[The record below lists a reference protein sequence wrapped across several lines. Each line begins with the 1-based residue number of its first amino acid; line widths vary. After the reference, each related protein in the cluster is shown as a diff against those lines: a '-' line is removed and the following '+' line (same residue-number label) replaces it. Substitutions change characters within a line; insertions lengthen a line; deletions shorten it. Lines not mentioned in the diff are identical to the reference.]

1 MSIWIN
7 GAEQG
12 GGGGGGAQGSQG
24 YQGQQGGPG
33 PAGGGISIPYTFSSN
48 TTIADPGNGTLRL
61 NLPTQVSATTGA
73 MDLLSAS
80 STDVTTILDSLD
92 DSTSPN
98 LGQLRLVDA
107 SNNAKYLLF
116 NLTAVTAQ
124 TGYRQLT
131 IANGTGSAN
140 SPFSNGDSLLMLF
153 SRTGD
158 KGSQGSQGATGTGS
172 QGSQGFQGAA
182 GTGSQGSQG
191 FQGAAGTGSQG
202 SQGFQ
207 GAAGTGSQGAQ
218 GFQGAAGTGSQG
230 SQGFQGAAGTGSQG
244 AQGFQGA
251 AGTGSQG
258 AQGAAGTGS
267 QGAQGA
273 QGASVARTIN
283 AQTGTSY
290 TLVLGDAGKFISLS
304 NASPVSV
311 TIPSN
316 ANVAFSTE
324 TELDFFNRGAGTVTL
339 HADAGVTVES
349 KNSAMN
355 LTQYSGASIKK
366 VATNTWS
373 LVGDLS

>member
-7 GAEQG
+7 GTEQG

-61 NLPTQVSATTGA
+61 NLSTQVSATTGA

-230 SQGFQGAAGTGSQG
+230 
-244 AQGFQGA
+244 
-251 AGTGSQG
+251 

>member
-61 NLPTQVSATTGA
+61 NLSTQVSATTGA

-158 KGSQGSQGATGTGS
+158 KGSQGSQGAT
-172 QGSQGFQGAA
+172 
-182 GTGSQGSQG
+182 
-191 FQGAAGTGSQG
+191 
-202 SQGFQ
+202 
-207 GAAGTGSQGAQ
+207 
-218 GFQGAAGTGSQG
+218 GTGSQG

>member
-1 MSIWIN
+1 MSIWFN
-7 GAEQG
+7 GTEQG

-61 NLPTQVSATTGA
+61 NLSTQVSATTGA

-158 KGSQGSQGATGTGS
+158 KGSQGSQGAT
-172 QGSQGFQGAA
+172 
-182 GTGSQGSQG
+182 
-191 FQGAAGTGSQG
+191 
-202 SQGFQ
+202 
-207 GAAGTGSQGAQ
+207 
-218 GFQGAAGTGSQG
+218 GTGSQG

>member
-7 GAEQG
+7 GAEQGG

-182 GTGSQGSQG
+182 GTGSQG
-191 FQGAAGTGSQG
+191 
-202 SQGFQ
+202 
-207 GAAGTGSQGAQ
+207 
-218 GFQGAAGTGSQG
+218 
-230 SQGFQGAAGTGSQG
+230 